1 MPALLLALVLL
12 TPPEPVF
19 GGALLLASHTPHSSD
34 DSHRQVQCIMQQLQL
49 PYQLLAMPW
58 RRAKQEVK
66 QNRID
71 GYYTA
76 MANTDMADTA
86 VLSTPLFLENWY
98 WFWHQR
104 HAGPDSGG
112 KIRYGVVLGSHQ
124 ADWLDAKGIKPELEV
139 NDIGQLIQ
147 LLQIGRIDSF
157 IADLEDFDQAR
168 ARLKLPAEQF
178 QQRFLRY
185 AALGVY
191 FSEQRLQQHPGFIR
205 RFNAAAH
212 LCATRSFALS
222 AIEQRQLSD
231 AMLENVRALAQTP
244 LLVQALQQRQSAGV
258 TLAAIQQQDAL
269 WQQQLTQNHTVPA
282 LAQSMLQLNSS
293 ELLRH
298 WQANYSDLVTEV
310 ILMDQQGANVAIS
323 RLTSDYW
330 QGDET
335 QFLSVF
341 EQQLSHYIDVVEYDQ
356 STGRFQVK
364 LSVAV
369 QNAAG
374 QHIGA
379 LSIGLDVER
388 TLTAAD

>member
-1 MPALLLALVLL
+1 MSALLLAIVLL
-12 TPPEPVF
+12 TPPEPVL
-19 GGALLLASHTPHSSD
+19 GRALLLASHSTD

-66 QNRID
+66 QKRID

-76 MANTDMADTA
+76 MANNDMDDTA
-86 VLSTPLFLENWY
+86 LLSTPLFLENWY

-222 AIEQRQLSD
+222 DIEQRQISD
-231 AMLENVRALAQTP
+231 VMLEHVRALAKSPQ
-244 LLVQALQQRQSAGV
+244 LRQAVIRQNQ
-258 TLAAIQQQDAL
+258 AAMTIAQIQQDDLA
-269 WQQQLTQNHTVPA
+269 WQQQLVQTNGVPTLAKA
-282 LAQSMLQLNSS
+282 LLQSPASAELQ
-293 ELLRH
+293 H
-298 WQANYSDLVTEV
+298 WQANYQALVNEV
-310 ILMDQQGANVAIS
+310 ILMDNQGANVAIS

-341 EQQLSHYIDVVEYDQ
+341 EQQLGHYIDVVEYDQ

-388 TLTAAD
+388 TLTATD